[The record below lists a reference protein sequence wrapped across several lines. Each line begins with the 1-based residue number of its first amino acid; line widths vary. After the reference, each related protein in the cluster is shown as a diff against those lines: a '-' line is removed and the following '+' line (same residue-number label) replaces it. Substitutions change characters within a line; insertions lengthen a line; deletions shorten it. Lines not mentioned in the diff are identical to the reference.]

1 LKEKIKLLIALQDFD
16 TRMGHILIQK
26 KEGPEKIGRL
36 QQRLTEVESQ
46 LAEEIRQVEACTRD
60 RRGTEQ
66 QIEDAENKLKK
77 ANLKLSNIKSNKE
90 YHAALKEIDELKRAK
105 FLLEEKALEMME
117 LLEVFEGK
125 CAASR
130 EQATEMKRQFE
141 MDREAV
147 TRSLEALDQD
157 FHLLEKERHS
167 LSQAVDTGL
176 LRKYD
181 TLRERKGGIA
191 VSPVVRGV
199 CQTCHLRIPPQEF
212 NELIQGDKLM
222 SCPNCTRLIYWG
234 DDERY
239 KTEESAK
246 NEGKP

>member
-1 LKEKIKLLIALQDFD
+1 MKEKIKLLIALQDFD

-46 LAEEIRQVEACTRD
+46 LAEETRQVEAYTRD
-60 RRGTEQ
+60 RRETERK
-66 QIEDAENKLKK
+66 IEDAENKLKK
-77 ANLKLSNIKSNKE
+77 ADLKLSNIKSNKE

-117 LLEVFEGK
+117 LLETLEAK

-130 EQATEMKRQFE
+130 EQAAEMKRQFDME
-141 MDREAV
+141 REAV

-157 FHLLEKERHS
+157 FHVLENERHS

-222 SCPNCTRLIYWG
+222 TCPNCTRLIYWG

-239 KTEESAK
+239 KTEEDAK
-246 NEGKP
+246 NESEP